1 MVIYMKEKLIELNS
15 NNLLFN
21 LDFYKKRTNKQ
32 IIAIIKDNA
41 YGHGFEQITSILN
54 NTDIKMYAVA
64 NIDEAL
70 EVSNHATKDILI
82 LDKVNEFDKVTDQMI
97 VTVISKNH
105 LLDLSK
111 AKKDFRIH
119 LKINTGMNRK
129 GILPEELDSCMQ
141 IINTSSNL
149 KLEGIYTHYAS
160 NKKSNLSKQ
169 FECFKN
175 VVKKIKNRKLLIHAS
190 SSVSSLLL
198 KENITNACRIGIGLY
213 GLNHRYEIMKE
224 VKPVLS
230 LYSYV
235 DKCTLINKKT
245 KVGYDYMFK
254 TPKNGFLILSPLGYG
269 LGYLIRQKYQAFY
282 NGEYLKQMCR
292 VCMDC
297 CIYFS
302 NIPIKEGEKIE
313 LLGEHVQVD
322 NIARNNKC
330 SPYEVVT
337 LLNKNIKRIV
347 I

>member
-1 MVIYMKEKLIELNS
+1 MQERLIEINS

-21 LDFYKKRTNKQ
+21 LNFYKKNTCKE

-41 YGHGFEQITSILN
+41 YGHGFKQIIEIL
-54 NTDIKMYAVA
+54 DKSEIKMFAVA
-64 NIDEAL
+64 NIGEAI
-70 EVSNHATKDILI
+70 EVCKYTKKDILI
-82 LDKVNEFDKVTDQMI
+82 LDKVNDFSKITEQMI
-97 VTVISKNH
+97 ITIISKNH
-105 LLDLSK
+105 LIDMIRSK
-111 AKKDFRIH
+111 YSFRAH

-129 GILPEELDSCMQ
+129 GISPSEFDECLE
-141 IINTSSNL
+141 IINDCTNIS
-149 KLEGIYTHYAS
+149 LEGIYTHYAS
-160 NKKSNLSKQ
+160 NKKSDLNKQ
-169 FECFKN
+169 YECFKN
-175 VVKKIKNRKLLIHAS
+175 TVKSIDKSKYLLHCS

-198 KENITNACRIGIGLY
+198 KENFTNACRIGIGLY

-235 DKCTLINKKT
+235 DKCTLIDKHT
-245 KVGYDYMFK
+245 KVGYNYMFK
-254 TPKNGFLILSPLGYG
+254 TPTNGYLILSPIGYG
-269 LGYLIRQKYQAFY
+269 LGYLIKQKYQAFY

-302 NIPIKEGEKIE
+302 KKPVKEGSKIE
-313 LLGEHVQVD
+313 LLGENILVD

-330 SPYEVVT
+330 SPYEIVT